1 MLYQLKTTER
11 AIVKARRGEASMRRR
26 QFLGYAAGAAAV
38 PALAACGRRSVE
50 EGELYGR
57 AVAQAPPRTPWDAQ
71 WRNFESN
78 IAANPTLDFD
88 YFTKAELGDEERML
102 FDLRRGR
109 AHVGGM
115 SLQGLSSTIP
125 ELTIAMAPYLF
136 DSQAE
141 VDFVY
146 DEHLFPIVD
155 ALAEAQN
162 LRLLQWVEV
171 GWTHVYADRPLTRP
185 AMAQGLKMRTSPNA
199 AARFF
204 CEAAGMDAIPLGIT
218 DTVPALQTGLVQG
231 GLSSAVFHF
240 FSTLEL
246 AAHFTLTY
254 HSYDTGAIVLNKDWY
269 DSATPDQKRT
279 IDAAWG
285 SPAAARAGVRALDDV
300 VLSWMREG
308 VQRDREG
315 NVVRPLLTTRGE
327 PITVHDLAEDE
338 RAAWKAETV
347 NVVDRLV
354 ETIGG
359 RSADVYE
366 AILAGKA
373 AFARRRAGAQ
383 GEAAS

>member
-1 MLYQLKTTER
+1 M
-11 AIVKARRGEASMRRR
+11 MRRR
-26 QFLGYAAGAAAV
+26 FSTDRRRLLGWAASAAAL
-38 PALAACGRRSVE
+38 PALAACGRRGGDEDV
-50 EGELYGR
+50 LYGR

-71 WRNFESN
+71 WTNFENN
-78 IAANPTLDFD
+78 IAANPALDFE

-102 FDLRRGR
+102 HDLRRGR

-115 SLQGLSSTIP
+115 SLQGLSSSIP

-136 DSQAE
+136 SSQAE

-146 DEHLFPIVD
+146 DEYLFDIVD
-155 ALAEAQN
+155 ELARAQN

-171 GWTHVYADRPLTRP
+171 GWTHVFADRPLTHP
-185 AMAQGLKMRTSPNA
+185 DAAEGLRMRTSPNA

-204 CEAAGMDAIPLGIT
+204 CEAAGMDAIPLGIA
-218 DTVPALQTGLVQG
+218 DVIPALQTGLVQG

-269 DSATPDQKRT
+269 ERAAPSQKQT
-279 IDAAWG
+279 IDTAWG
-285 SPAAARAGVRALDDV
+285 SPAEARAGVRVLDEQ
-300 VLSWMREG
+300 VLSWMRAG
-308 VQRDREG
+308 AQTNREG
-315 NVVRPLLTTRGE
+315 EVVRPLVTTSGE
-327 PITVHDLAEDE
+327 PIEVHDLTAEQ
-338 RAAWKAETV
+338 RAAWIAETG

-359 RSADVYE
+359 RAREVYE
-366 AILAGKA
+366 RIEAGKA
-373 AFARRRAGAQ
+373 EFARRGAENGGERPEAG
-383 GEAAS
+383 S

>member
-1 MLYQLKTTER
+1 
-11 AIVKARRGEASMRRR
+11 MRRR
-26 QFLGYAAGAAAV
+26 QFLGYAAGAASV
-38 PALAACGRRSVE
+38 PALAACGRDTQD
-50 EGELYGR
+50 GELYGR

-78 IAANPTLDFD
+78 IAQNPTLNFD

-115 SLQGLSSTIP
+115 SLQGLSSSIP

-136 DSQAE
+136 DSREE

-146 DEHLFPIVD
+146 DEHLFDIVD
-155 ALAEAQN
+155 ELARAQN

-171 GWTHVYADRPLTRP
+171 GWTHVFADRPLTHPGR
-185 AMAQGLKMRTSPNA
+185 AAGLKMRTSPNA

-240 FSTLEL
+240 FATLEL
-246 AAHFTLTY
+246 ATHFTLTY

-269 DSATPDQKRT
+269 DSATPAQKQT
-279 IDAAWG
+279 IDTAWG
-285 SPAAARAGVRALDDV
+285 SPAEARAGVRVLDDV
-300 VLSWMREG
+300 VLAWMREG

-315 NVVRPLLTTRGE
+315 NVVRPLVTTSGE
-327 PITVHDLAEDE
+327 PIQVHDLTDDE

-354 ETIGG
+354 DTIGG
-359 RSADVYE
+359 RAADVYE

-373 AFARRRAGAQ
+373 AFARRQAG
-383 GEAAS
+383 GEAGS

>member
-1 MLYQLKTTER
+1 
-11 AIVKARRGEASMRRR
+11 MRRR

-38 PALAACGRRSVE
+38 PALAACGRDSE
-50 EGELYGR
+50 AGELYGR

-71 WRNFESN
+71 WRTFEAN
-78 IAANPTLDFD
+78 IAQNPTLNFD

-102 FDLRRGR
+102 HDLRRGR

-115 SLQGLSSTIP
+115 SLQGLSSSIP

-146 DEHLFPIVD
+146 DEHLFDIVD
-155 ALAEAQN
+155 DLARRQN

-171 GWTHVYADRPLTRP
+171 GWTHVFADRPLTHP
-185 AMAQGLKMRTSPNA
+185 DMAQGLKMRTSPNA

-204 CEAAGMDAIPLGIT
+204 CEAAGMDAIPLGTT

-240 FSTLEL
+240 FATLDL

-269 DSATPDQKRT
+269 ERADASQKQT
-279 IDAAWG
+279 IDTAWG
-285 SPAAARAGVRALDDV
+285 SAAEARASVRVLDDM
-300 VLSWMREG
+300 VLAWMREG
-308 VQRDREG
+308 VQRGRDG
-315 NVVRPLLTTRGE
+315 AVVRPLVTTRGE
-327 PITVHDLAEDE
+327 PIKVHDPTEDQ
-338 RAAWKAETV
+338 RAAWKGETV

-354 ETIGG
+354 DTIGG
-359 RSADVYE
+359 RSAEVYE

-373 AFARRRAGAQ
+373 AFARRAAA

>member
-1 MLYQLKTTER
+1 
-11 AIVKARRGEASMRRR
+11 MRRR
-26 QFLGYAAGAAAV
+26 QFLGWAATAATL
-38 PALAACGRRSVE
+38 PALSACGRRGDDDV
-50 EGELYGR
+50 LYGR

-71 WRNFESN
+71 WTNFENN
-78 IAANPTLDFD
+78 IAANPALDFE

-115 SLQGLSSTIP
+115 SLQGLSSSIP

-136 DSQAE
+136 ASQAE

-146 DEHLFPIVD
+146 DEYLFEITD
-155 ALAEAQN
+155 ELARAQN

-171 GWTHVYADRPLTRP
+171 GWTHVFADRPLTHP
-185 AMAQGLKMRTSPNA
+185 DQAAGLRMRTSPNA

-204 CEAAGMDAIPLGIT
+204 CEAAGMDAIPLGIA
-218 DTVPALQTGLVQG
+218 DVIPALQTGLVQG

-240 FSTLEL
+240 FATLEL

-269 DSATPDQKRT
+269 ESATPSQKQT
-279 IDAAWG
+279 IDTAWG
-285 SPAAARAGVRALDDV
+285 SPASARAGVRVLDDV
-300 VLSWMREG
+300 VLSWLRAGVQTNREG
-308 VQRDREG
+308 EVI
-315 NVVRPLLTTRGE
+315 RPLVTTSGE
-327 PITVHDLAEDE
+327 PIQVHDLTTDE
-338 RAAWKAETV
+338 RAAWIAETE

-359 RSADVYE
+359 RAREVYDRIE
-366 AILAGKA
+366 AGKA
-373 AFARRRAGAQ
+373 EFARRNASNAEAG
-383 GEAAS
+383 S